1 MRGPNETQSLGG
13 FVMRPV
19 LALVSAR
26 RIARTRTTARKLG
39 RMRDLETID
48 CELRLLTAVRPVCR
62 EHGTL
67 PSVGPVDELLDE
79 RAELTGSSP
88 LGHQPRDYQHA
99 TTRTTMS
106 QTPERW
112 DCQCGHPW
120 RIKTAEQVS
129 QTLPRLTRELSEGEQ
144 ARRRAEKLEQDL
156 RTAIPSPPHPPLH
169 LAPSASRLGGPRADI
184 ARHYQAPH
192 GRRYS
197 RARKRHRELNCDRLP
212 AYGDVGG

>member
-67 PSVGPVDELLDE
+67 PSVGPVD
-79 RAELTGSSP
+79 
-88 LGHQPRDYQHA
+88 
-99 TTRTTMS
+99 
-106 QTPERW
+106 
-112 DCQCGHPW
+112 
-120 RIKTAEQVS
+120 
-129 QTLPRLTRELSEGEQ
+129 
-144 ARRRAEKLEQDL
+144 KLWMN
-156 RTAIPSPPHPPLH
+156 
-169 LAPSASRLGGPRADI
+169 APS
-184 ARHYQAPH
+184 
-192 GRRYS
+192 
-197 RARKRHRELNCDRLP
+197 
-212 AYGDVGG
+212 